1 MKTRLP
7 LPGQLKLEN
16 KGINA
21 EIYYK
26 YFYTI
31 DLGNVIANLIKTGP
45 FVC

>member
-16 KGINA
+16 KGLNA
-21 EIYYK
+21 ENYYK
-26 YFYTI
+26 YVFII
-31 DLGNVIANLIKTGP
+31 DLGNVLANFIKTGP